1 MSNLEHN
8 VNGPEEFQRAL
19 SEGAWLLRQNRPQ
32 EAADRL
38 LPLYEL
44 APNNPD
50 VAINLGGAYIL
61 QGKWNKAERVLS
73 RAAQLHP
80 DNVLIWINLAAA
92 HLGRLELSGPQQQ
105 ERAIRA
111 YERALELDPSAPNV
125 HYHLG
130 LIYKDRGDLE
140 QAVMAFAQALSV
152 DPADADAQY
161 WLKWLERRRAELAAS
176 DPGNPG
182 AEASNG
188 TEPTDLDTLTDLG
201 LDDFAN
207 APSDGLGDGL
217 SDGLGNGGESA

>member
-1 MSNLEHN
+1 MSNLNE
-8 VNGPEEFQRAL
+8 PEEFQRAL
-19 SEGAWLLRQNRPQ
+19 SEGAWLLRQNHPQ
-32 EAADRL
+32 EAMERL
-38 LPLYEL
+38 LPLYEM
-44 APNNPD
+44 APHNPD

-80 DNVLIWINLAAA
+80 DNVLIWINLGAA

-111 YERALELDPSAPNV
+111 YERALELDPQAPNV

-152 DPADADAQY
+152 NPADADAQY
-161 WLKWLERRRAELAAS
+161 WLKWLERRRAEPAAAGAESAAS
-176 DPGNPG
+176 
-182 AEASNG
+182 EAA
-188 TEPTDLDTLTDLG
+188 EPTDLDTITDLG
-201 LDDFAN
+201 ADDFAN
-207 APSDGLGDGL
+207 APLDGLGDG
-217 SDGLGNGGESA
+217 GENL